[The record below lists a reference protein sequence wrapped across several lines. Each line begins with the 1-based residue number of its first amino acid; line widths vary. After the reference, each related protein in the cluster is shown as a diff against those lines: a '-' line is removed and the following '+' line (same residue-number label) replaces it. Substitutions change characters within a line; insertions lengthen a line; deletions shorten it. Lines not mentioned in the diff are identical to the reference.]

1 MKASMTDMKSVV
13 EESIICFVSYIP
25 KEDTTGQECSQRI
38 KKLEWDLK
46 GHSACGSFWWSF
58 YGST

>member
-1 MKASMTDMKSVV
+1 MTDMKSVV

-46 GHSACGSFWWSF
+46 GHSACGSF
-58 YGST
+58 